1 MTRRHILWLVLIA
14 CAASAGAQES
24 GPTLS
29 IEPYAITRKGEP
41 EFEALVDRALAS
53 LFASGEIRQLYA
65 KWFATTELTLPMN
78 PLLSEAF
85 ATPNTYPAS
94 P

>member
-1 MTRRHILWLVLIA
+1 ML
-14 CAASAGAQES
+14 
-24 GPTLS
+24 
-29 IEPYAITRKGEP
+29 RKGEP
-41 EFEALVDRALAS
+41 ELEALVDRTLAS

-65 KWFATTELTLPMN
+65 KWFATGEFKLPLN

-85 ATPNTYPAS
+85 ATPNNYPAW